1 MRSEKKVLKLKHPV
15 MFGTEEISEIEI
27 RKPVTG
33 DLRKFPAEVK
43 NLGQILDFAAHLTG
57 LNAVQIDMLDLE
69 DGMKLFEEI
78 MGFLPDSLRTG
89 VQP

>member
-1 MRSEKKVLKLKHPV
+1 MQPAKKVLKLKHPI
-15 MFGTEEISEIEI
+15 MFGSEEIQEITI

-43 NLGQILDFAAHLTG
+43 NLGQILDFASHITN
-57 LNAVQIDMLDLE
+57 LNAPQIDMLDLE

-78 MGFLPDSLRTG
+78 MSFLPDSLRTG